1 MSPEGPIGLTAPT
14 DAGHPAASHRTAGP
28 RRKRCSPGGVAV
40 AVSLFLLPA
49 AVVLYRPAWS
59 LIYGAWMLPLA
70 ELALL
75 LAGQIHYR
83 FGYRETPGRFREL
96 IIQVTTTGAEPDRV
110 NEIIGQIR
118 GFDLTMDYQVWVVT
132 EPGRPAAYPQADKVL
147 VVPADFTARARKKAR
162 ALEYSRRERT
172 AMSLDHDDVKVLFL
186 DDDVSLTR
194 RYVERAFAADYDLA
208 QGVITPRT
216 AYGLRPFGHFAV
228 SHADDFRTHACL
240 VYCSV
245 FQGVLSRPLH
255 VHGEGLAVTGRAER
269 LITWD
274 HPVVA
279 SEDLAFGQRARR
291 HGLRWGWFHEYAEV
305 TSPWSV
311 NDLLIQRNRWIWG
324 DLHAIGHR
332 SVMPLSGALLVCAK
346 YASGI
351 LGLACS
357 VAGLYLRATGRVP
370 PTSAFLNYAKLSVLC
385 WAGLFFT
392 CGWIGAS
399 SDHAARDG
407 DSRLLSGVLAVL
419 MLPVSAMLT
428 FAAVVISL
436 AQGDPGTFRTIRK
449 TR

>member
-1 MSPEGPIGLTAPT
+1 MSPAESLGVVAP
-14 DAGHPAASHRTAGP
+14 AEVEHQRF
-28 RRKRCSPGGVAV
+28 SPGGVAV
-40 AVSLFLLPA
+40 AVFLLLLPA
-49 AVVLYRPAWS
+49 AVVYYRPAWS
-59 LIYGAWMLPLA
+59 MIYVAWMLPLA
-70 ELALL
+70 ELAFL

-83 FGYRETPGRFREL
+83 FRYQEAPGRFREL
-96 IIQVTTTGAEPDRV
+96 IIQITTVGAESGRV

-132 EPGRPAAYPQADKVL
+132 EPGRPTDYPMADKVL
-147 VVPADFTARARKKAR
+147 IVPASFTAKARKKAR
-162 ALEYSRRERT
+162 ALEYSRLERS
-172 AMSLDHDDVKVLFL
+172 AMSLDRDDVKVLFL

-194 RYVERAFAADYDLA
+194 SYIGRAFAADYDLA

-216 AYGLRPFGHFAV
+216 AYGLRPFWHFAV

-255 VHGEGLAVTGRAER
+255 VHGEGLAVTGRAEG

-291 HGLRWGWFHEYAEV
+291 HGLRWGWFHEYVEV
-305 TSPWSV
+305 TSPWSL
-311 NDLLIQRNRWIWG
+311 NEFLIQRNRWIWG
-324 DLHAIGHR
+324 DLHAIRRR
-332 SVMPLSGALLVCAK
+332 SVLPLGGALLVSAK
-346 YASGI
+346 YVSGL

-357 VAGLYLRATGRVP
+357 VAGLYLRATERVP
-370 PTSAFLNYAKLSVLC
+370 STSAFLNYAKLSVLC
-385 WAGLFFT
+385 WAGLFFA

-399 SDHAARDG
+399 SDHAGRDS
-407 DSRLLSGVLAVL
+407 DSRLLSGVLAIV
-419 MLPVSAMLT
+419 MLPVSATLT
-428 FAAVVISL
+428 FVATLISL
-436 AQGDPGTFRTIRK
+436 AQGDPQTFRTIRK

>member
-1 MSPEGPIGLTAPT
+1 VSPAGSIGITALR
-14 DAGHPAASHRTAGP
+14 DAGRPSARNRAV
-28 RRKRCSPGGVAV
+28 RRPGKPFSPGGVAV
-40 AVSLFLLPA
+40 AIGLFLLPA
-49 AVVLYRPAWS
+49 AVVLCRPAWS
-59 LIYGAWMLPLA
+59 LIYVAWMLPLA

-83 FGYRETPGRFREL
+83 FRYREAPGRFREL
-96 IIQVTTTGAEPDRV
+96 IIQVTTIGAEPGRV

-118 GFDLTMDYQVWVVT
+118 GFDLAMDYQVWVVT
-132 EPGRPAAYPQADKVL
+132 EPGRPAEYPMADKVL
-147 VVPADFTARARKKAR
+147 VVPANFTVKARKKAR
-162 ALEYSRRERT
+162 ALEYSRLERR
-172 AMSLDHDDVKVLFL
+172 AMVLDRDDVKVLFL

-194 RYVERAFAADYDLA
+194 GYIERAFAADYDLA

-255 VHGEGLAVTGRAER
+255 VHGEGLTVTGRAEG

-279 SEDLAFGQRARR
+279 SEDLAFGQRARG
-291 HGLRWGWFHEYAEV
+291 HGLRWGWFHEYTEV

-311 NDLLIQRNRWIWG
+311 NDFLIQRNRWIWG
-324 DLHAIGHR
+324 DLHAIRHR
-332 SVMPLSGALLVCAK
+332 SVLPLSGALLVSAK
-346 YASGI
+346 YVSGI

-370 PTSAFLNYAKLSVLC
+370 PTSDFLNYAKLSVLC
-385 WAGLFFT
+385 WAGLLFV

-399 SDHAARDG
+399 SDHAGRDG
-407 DSRLLSGVLAVL
+407 DSRLISGVLAVV
-419 MLPVSAMLT
+419 MLPVSATLT
-428 FAAVVISL
+428 FAAMLISL
-436 AQGDPGTFRTIRK
+436 AQGDSRTFRTIRK